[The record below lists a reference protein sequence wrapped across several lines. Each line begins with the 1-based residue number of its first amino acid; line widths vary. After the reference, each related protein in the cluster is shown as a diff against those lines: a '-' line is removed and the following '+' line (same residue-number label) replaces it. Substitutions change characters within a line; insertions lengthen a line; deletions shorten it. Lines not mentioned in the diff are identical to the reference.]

1 MITEKEFQEALKIV
15 NEYIIQLNSK
25 INEKETN
32 LSNFNKT
39 KIIDWVENEK
49 RKLTK
54 KDHNYTRLFNV
65 LLTINNNNYFD
76 RLEFIEDVMKVD
88 LSTYRNSSKNVHNLF
103 HYLISESNKTK
114 L

>member
-25 INEKETN
+25 IKEKETN

-39 KIIDWVENEK
+39 KIIDWVENER

-65 LLTINNNNYFD
+65 LLTINNID

-114 L
+114 P

>member
-25 INEKETN
+25 IIEKETN

-39 KIIDWVENEK
+39 KIIDWVENER

-54 KDHNYTRLFNV
+54 KDHNFTRLFNV
-65 LLTINNNNYFD
+65 LLTINNID